1 MMPTFHRKQVELYRD
16 EMVGYTE
23 DVLQRWQPGQ
33 TIDLSHAMQML
44 TLRITSKTLFGIDT
58 TDQAEGVGQL
68 VRRSLDTPFFSPQ
81 IMMFPFDL
89 PGTPFHRSLRTA
101 KALDHALLQLIQR
114 KRSRL
119 DEQHDV
125 MATLIQARGE
135 DNGTLSDQ
143 ELLGHAITLLIAGHE
158 TTANTLSWTLLLLDQ
173 HPRVLADVVD
183 EVSGVLRGSAP
194 TVEQLG
200 RMPLL
205 ERVIKESMRLLPTA
219 AIGSRVSTGP
229 FELGPYH
236 FPRRT
241 FVNFSQYLT
250 HRLPELYPEPQR
262 FKPERWETI
271 DPSPYEY
278 LPFGAGPRMCIGA
291 TFAMTELRIVLAMLL
306 QRFRLAVVPDAQ
318 IDWGMTIT
326 LGIKGPLPMTVVA
339 QDRRFSKTTIR
350 GSIHELVDL
359 S

>member
-1 MMPTFHRKQVELYRD
+1 M
-16 EMVGYTE
+16 
-23 DVLQRWQPGQ
+23 
-33 TIDLSHAMQML
+33 
-44 TLRITSKTLFGIDT
+44 
-58 TDQAEGVGQL
+58 
-68 VRRSLDTPFFSPQ
+68 
-81 IMMFPFDL
+81 
-89 PGTPFHRSLRTA
+89 
-101 KALDHALLQLIQR
+101 
-114 KRSRL
+114 
-119 DEQHDV
+119 
-125 MATLIQARGE
+125 
-135 DNGTLSDQ
+135 
-143 ELLGHAITLLIAGHE
+143 
-158 TTANTLSWTLLLLDQ
+158 
-173 HPRVLADVVD
+173 
-183 EVSGVLRGSAP
+183 LRGSAP

-306 QRFRLAVVPDAQ
+306 QRFRLAVVPGAQ

-339 QDRRFSKTTIR
+339 QDRRFSKTTI
-350 GSIHELVDL
+350 GAAST
-359 S
+359 SWST